1 VGARSSLSAV
11 EKPEYSEPVH
21 WLDVAYLMF
30 TRRVRMFHH
39 GWGDIDPVLEV
50 ARPLLHRHAP
60 PPLTLS
66 WKPLGPSL
74 SLGTAPSPCVLLEG
88 RSRELQVL
96 RISPKTAPR
105 ARVVLPPSWGDEGFN
120 QRRFGFGALLADG
133 VELWLLEGPFFGGRR
148 EGGRLAMS
156 TVREFVLMGL
166 ANVLELR
173 ALVGAARADEV
184 KTAVAGFS
192 MAGLLGAQAVATL
205 PWEVPVVA
213 MSAADTASSIFLS
226 GPLSKTVAFDALGL
240 DAKER
245 LRELFDRTR
254 LQVLPPPQSTA
265 RVVVAT
271 KRDGL
276 VPPEAMERLAAHW
289 QVEPR
294 WVDSGHLGAYVFHR
308 KVLQRAVLDVL

>member
-1 VGARSSLSAV
+1 M
-11 EKPEYSEPVH
+11 H
-21 WLDVAYLMF
+21 WLDTAYLLF
-30 TRRVRMFHH
+30 TRRVRLFHR
-39 GWGDIDPVLEV
+39 GWGDLEPVLR
-50 ARPLLHRHAP
+50 AAQPLLQRHEPA
-60 PPLTLS
+60 PLTVTWQTRGGDVS
-66 WKPLGPSL
+66 F
-74 SLGTAPSPCVLLEG
+74 GTAASPCTLLPG
-88 RSRELQVL
+88 ASQQLQVL
-96 RISPKTAPR
+96 RLTPKAVR
-105 ARVVLPPSWGDEGFN
+105 ARVVVPPSWGDEGFN
-120 QRRFGFGALLADG
+120 QRRFGFGALLEQG
-133 VELWLLEGPFFGGRR
+133 IELWLLEGPFFGGRR
-148 EGGRLAMS
+148 DGGRLQMG
-156 TVREFVLMGL
+156 TVREFVTMGL

-173 ALVGAARADEV
+173 ALVGAARADGLPV
-184 KTAVAGFS
+184 AVAGFS

-213 MSAADTASSIFLS
+213 MSAGDTASAIFLN
-226 GPLSKTVAFDALGL
+226 GPLSKTVAFEALGL

-254 LQVLPPPQSTA
+254 LQVLPPPRSPK

-308 KVLQRAVLDVL
+308 KVLQRAVLDVLG